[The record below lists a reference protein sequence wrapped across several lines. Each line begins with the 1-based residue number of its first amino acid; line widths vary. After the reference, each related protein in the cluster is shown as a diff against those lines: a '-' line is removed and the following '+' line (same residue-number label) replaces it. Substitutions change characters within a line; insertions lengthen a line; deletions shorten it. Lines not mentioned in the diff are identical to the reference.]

1 MANNINRKDKKNTK
15 PTNNGHQYFNLDEDK
30 AIFEEVDEEL
40 RNEKFKQLI
49 NKYGGLIFSILILA
63 LTITIGYEK
72 IAEWKVRKAEQSNI
86 KYTQAINPNSNY
98 ENNIAEL
105 ENIVHT
111 ETGLY
116 KDMAQLQIAN
126 ILIDN
131 NQKEKGVEV
140 LEKISNDTSVT
151 EKIREIAI
159 IKLATFKID
168 SVSYDELNNLLQ
180 NIANG
185 NGAWSSMAK
194 ELLAMSA
201 VYNKD
206 FETAKNIYN
215 DLLSSEI
222 SDDFKAR
229 INDMLALLNE
239 AN

>member
-1 MANNINRKDKKNTK
+1 MANNINRKDKKNAK
-15 PTNNGHQYFNLDEDK
+15 PTNNGRQYFNLEEDK
-30 AIFEEVDEEL
+30 AIFDEVDEEL
-40 RNEKFKQLI
+40 RNEKFKQFI
-49 NKYGGLIFSILILA
+49 NKYGGLIFSILILV
-63 LTITIGYEK
+63 LTITVGYEK
-72 IAEWKVRKAEQSNI
+72 IVQWKIKKAEQSNI
-86 KYTQAINPNSNY
+86 KYTQAITANTDY
-98 ENNIAEL
+98 EKNVVEL

-131 NQKEKGVEV
+131 NQKEKGIEV
-140 LEKISNDTSVT
+140 LEKIRNDESV
-151 EKIREIAI
+151 EKKIREIAT
-159 IKLATFKID
+159 IKLATYKID
-168 SVSYDELNNLLQ
+168 TASYEELNELLKD
-180 NIANG
+180 IANN

-222 SDDFKAR
+222 SDDFKSR
-229 INDMLALLNE
+229 ISDMLALLNE

>member
-15 PTNNGHQYFNLDEDK
+15 PTNNGRQYFNLDEDK

-49 NKYGGLIFSILILA
+49 NKYGGLIFSLLILA

-72 IAEWKVRKAEQSNI
+72 IAEWKVRKAEPSNI

-98 ENNIAEL
+98 ENNIVEL

-131 NQKEKGVEV
+131 NQKEKGIEV
-140 LEKISNDTSVT
+140 LEKISNDKSVT

>member
-15 PTNNGHQYFNLDEDK
+15 PTNNGRQYFNLDEDK

-222 SDDFKAR
+222 SDDFKTR

>member
-1 MANNINRKDKKNTK
+1 MANNINRKDKKNAK
-15 PTNNGHQYFNLDEDK
+15 PTNNGRQYFNLEEDK
-30 AIFEEVDEEL
+30 AIFDEVDEEL
-40 RNEKFKQLI
+40 RNEKFKQFI
-49 NKYGGLIFSILILA
+49 NKYGGLIFSILILV
-63 LTITIGYEK
+63 LTITVGYEK
-72 IAEWKVRKAEQSNI
+72 IVQWKIKKAEQSNI
-86 KYTQAINPNSNY
+86 KYTQAITPNTDY
-98 ENNIAEL
+98 EKNVVEL

-131 NQKEKGVEV
+131 NQKEKGIEV
-140 LEKISNDTSVT
+140 LEKIRNDESV
-151 EKIREIAI
+151 EKKIREIAT
-159 IKLATFKID
+159 IKLATYKID
-168 SVSYDELNNLLQ
+168 TASYEELNELLKD
-180 NIANG
+180 IANN

-222 SDDFKAR
+222 SDDFKSR
-229 INDMLALLNE
+229 ISDMLALLNE

>member
-15 PTNNGHQYFNLDEDK
+15 PTNNGRQYFNLDEDK

-140 LEKISNDTSVT
+140 LEKISNDKSVT

>member
-15 PTNNGHQYFNLDEDK
+15 PTNNGRQYFNLDEDK

-86 KYTQAINPNSNY
+86 KYTQAINPNYNY
-98 ENNIAEL
+98 ENNIVEL

>member
-15 PTNNGHQYFNLDEDK
+15 PTNNGRQYFNLDEDK

-49 NKYGGLIFSILILA
+49 NKYGGLIFSLLILA
-63 LTITIGYEK
+63 LTVTIGYEK
-72 IAEWKVRKAEQSNI
+72 IAEWKIRKAEQSNV

-98 ENNIAEL
+98 ENNIVEL

-131 NQKEKGVEV
+131 NQKEKGIEV
-140 LEKISNDTSVT
+140 LEKISKDATVT
-151 EKIREIAI
+151 EKIREIAT
-159 IKLATFKID
+159 IKLATFKIE
-168 SVSYDELNNLLQ
+168 SVSYSELNEMLG
-180 NIANG
+180 NIANNG
-185 NGAWSSMAK
+185 GAWSSMAK

-206 FETAKNIYN
+206 FETARNIYN

-229 INDMLALLNE
+229 INDMLTLLNE

>member
-1 MANNINRKDKKNTK
+1 MANNINRKDKKNAK
-15 PTNNGHQYFNLDEDK
+15 PTNNGRQYFNLEEDK
-30 AIFEEVDEEL
+30 AIFDEVDEEL
-40 RNEKFKQLI
+40 RNEKFKQFI
-49 NKYGGLIFSILILA
+49 NKYGGLIFSILILV
-63 LTITIGYEK
+63 LTITVGYEK
-72 IAEWKVRKAEQSNI
+72 IVQWKIKKAEQSNI
-86 KYTQAINPNSNY
+86 KYTQAITPNTDY
-98 ENNIAEL
+98 EKNVVEL

-131 NQKEKGVEV
+131 NQKEKGIEV
-140 LEKISNDTSVT
+140 LEKIRNDESV
-151 EKIREIAI
+151 EKKIREIAT
-159 IKLATFKID
+159 IKLATYKID
-168 SVSYDELNNLLQ
+168 TASYEELNEFLKD
-180 NIANG
+180 IANN

-222 SDDFKAR
+222 SDDFKSR
-229 INDMLALLNE
+229 ISDMLALLNE

>member
-15 PTNNGHQYFNLDEDK
+15 PTNNGRQYFNLDEDK

>member
-15 PTNNGHQYFNLDEDK
+15 PTNNGRQYFNLDEDK

-229 INDMLALLNE
+229 VNDMLALLNE

>member
-15 PTNNGHQYFNLDEDK
+15 PTNNGRQYFNLDEDK

-140 LEKISNDTSVT
+140 LEKISNDKSVT

-229 INDMLALLNE
+229 VNDMLALLNE

>member
-15 PTNNGHQYFNLDEDK
+15 PTNNGRQYFNLDEDE

-49 NKYGGLIFSILILA
+49 NKYGGLIFSLLILA
-63 LTITIGYEK
+63 LTVTIGYEK
-72 IAEWKVRKAEQSNI
+72 IAEWKIRKAEQSNV

-98 ENNIAEL
+98 ENNIVEL

-131 NQKEKGVEV
+131 NQKEKGIEV
-140 LEKISNDTSVT
+140 LEKISKDATVT
-151 EKIREIAI
+151 EKIREIAT
-159 IKLATFKID
+159 IKLATFKIE
-168 SVSYDELNNLLQ
+168 SVSYSELNEMLG
-180 NIANG
+180 NIANNG
-185 NGAWSSMAK
+185 GAWSSMAK

-206 FETAKNIYN
+206 FETARNIYN

-229 INDMLALLNE
+229 INDMLTLLNE

>member
-15 PTNNGHQYFNLDEDK
+15 PTNNGRQYFNLDEDK

-131 NQKEKGVEV
+131 NQKEKGIEV

-180 NIANG
+180 NIANNG
-185 NGAWSSMAK
+185 GAWSSMAK

>member
-15 PTNNGHQYFNLDEDK
+15 PTNNSRQYFNLDEDK

-49 NKYGGLIFSILILA
+49 NKYGGFIFSLLILA
-63 LTITIGYEK
+63 LTVTIGYEK
-72 IAEWKVRKAEQSNI
+72 IAEWKIRKAEQSNV

-98 ENNIAEL
+98 ENNIVEL

-131 NQKEKGVEV
+131 NQKEKGIEV
-140 LEKISNDTSVT
+140 LEKISKDATVT
-151 EKIREIAI
+151 EKIREIAT
-159 IKLATFKID
+159 IKLATFKIE
-168 SVSYDELNNLLQ
+168 SVSYSELNEMLV
-180 NIANG
+180 NIANNG
-185 NGAWSSMAK
+185 GAWSSMAK

-206 FETAKNIYN
+206 FETARNIYN

-229 INDMLALLNE
+229 INDMLTLLNE